1 MTTYLLKLYVSGKTP
16 RSLRMIESLT
26 KMLNERFSGL
36 YEMAVLDVLEQP
48 QVALDQSVLATPL
61 LVKERPPPMRR
72 IVGDVSD
79 WDRVLAGLGMIG

>member
-1 MTTYLLKLYVSGKTP
+1 MTTYFLKLYVSGKTP
-16 RSLRMIESLT
+16 RSLRLIESLI
-26 KMLNERFSGL
+26 KMLDERFSGL

-48 QVALDQSVLATPL
+48 QVAIDQAVLATPL

-79 WDRVLAGLGMIG
+79 WDRVLTGLGMIG